1 MQVSAT
7 LHSGVYV
14 RSFYF
19 QDPDG
24 ITLEFACWTKEF
36 TPADTETVP
45 RAEADR
51 RPPTRAGAGR

>member
-7 LHSGVYV
+7 VHSGVYV

-24 ITLEFACWTKEF
+24 ITLEFACWIKEF
-36 TPADTETVP
+36 TASDTPAVP
-45 RAEADR
+45 KTAADR
-51 RPPTRAGAGR
+51 RPPVAAGR